1 MFVGVCF
8 FSLSLSLPLL
18 TGGSCHI
25 FYSNRAV
32 DVPDG
37 LPKWMGHKD
46 TSEVMPETMCE
57 EQAPVDG
64 KM

>member
-1 MFVGVCF
+1 MFVGGGSL
-8 FSLSLSLPLL
+8 FSLSLAP
-18 TGGSCHI
+18 TADGESCHI
-25 FYSNRAV
+25 FYSKRVV

-46 TSEVMPETMCE
+46 ASEVMPETMCE

>member
-1 MFVGVCF
+1 MFVGGFF
-8 FSLSLSLPLL
+8 FSLAPVAD
-18 TGGSCHI
+18 GGSCHI
-25 FYSNRAV
+25 FYSKRVV

-37 LPKWMGHKD
+37 LPKWTGHKG
-46 TSEVMPETMCE
+46 TSEVMPETMCK